1 MSTPTVTNLA
11 PDVPWRM
18 VSTVQ
23 DDGSAVTYTAHK
35 KRWSASNSVKTL
47 HRVIRH
53 PDSNAT
59 AFQSPPGKDIK
70 GLTVLLIVNPK
81 AGKGSKHVQAAI
93 LSTVTRILS
102 EAGLTPFIQYTAHK
116 QHAQQYLSEA
126 GYEGLKQYAAIA
138 GVGGDGTF
146 QELAM
151 GVISAC
157 SNDSIQVNW
166 ELVPPLAVIPAG
178 SGNAIAMSIGTITPT
193 HAALNIV
200 NSLRMGN
207 AKPLALMQYR
217 KRASEQREAVCI
229 GGVQWG
235 LPADVDQGTE
245 RLRWMGDA
253 RFDLGAIV
261 QIIKRRAVK
270 GKITVEVDQ
279 ERHESTWKDIQMH
292 KQTRDKHSN
301 QYDSDWLRTD
311 DNGNFVLEEAF
322 MMVVAWNSALIGEGF
337 KVTPYARPT
346 ELGVFDLI
354 VVRGSISRKEMLK
367 LLLKVSDGSFL
378 RLTDAYV
385 YFKAKRMIVESLNGR
400 FLTIDGESVSVEPF
414 VLEMAPEDGKLR
426 ILDSFSE
433 DEPGNVREP

>member
-1 MSTPTVTNLA
+1 MSLSPG
-11 PDVPWRM
+11 VPWRM

-23 DDGSAVTYTAHK
+23 DDGSAITYTAHR
-35 KRWSASNSVKTL
+35 KRWRASTGLKTL
-47 HRVIRH
+47 HRVVRH
-53 PDSNAT
+53 PDSSAT
-59 AFQSPPGKDIK
+59 AFQSPPGRDIK
-70 GLTVLLIVNPK
+70 GLTVLLIVNPH

-93 LSTVTRILS
+93 LSSVTRILS
-102 EAGLTPFIQYTAHK
+102 EAGIIPFIQYTAHK
-116 QHAQQYLSEA
+116 QHAVQYLSEL
-126 GYEGLKQYAAIA
+126 GYEGLQSYAAIA
-138 GVGGDGTF
+138 SVGGDGTF
-146 QELAM
+146 QELVM
-151 GVISAC
+151 GVISTC
-157 SNDSIQVNW
+157 SNHSTNVQW
-166 ELVPPLAVIPAG
+166 ESVPPLAIIPAG

-229 GGVQWG
+229 GGAQWG

-253 RFDLGAIV
+253 RFDFGALL

-279 ERHESTWKDIQMH
+279 ERHENTWKDIQMH
-292 KQTRDKHSN
+292 KQTHDRRPN
-301 QYDSDWLRTD
+301 EYDNNWLRTD

-354 VVRGSISRKEMLK
+354 VVRGSISRKEMLR

-378 RLTDAYV
+378 RLTDAYA
-385 YFKAKRMIVESLNGR
+385 YFKAKRMTVESLDGR

-433 DEPGNVREP
+433 DEPDSVEEP